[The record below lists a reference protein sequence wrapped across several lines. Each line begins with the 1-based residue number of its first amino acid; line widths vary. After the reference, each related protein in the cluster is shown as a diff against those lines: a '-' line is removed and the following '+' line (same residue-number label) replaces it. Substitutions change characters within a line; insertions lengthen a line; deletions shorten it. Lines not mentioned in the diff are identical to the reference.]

1 MRVEYDGYQVNYE
14 VSGRGAHVTLVHGV
28 GSRLASWDGIVE
40 RLGDGYRILR
50 YDTRGHGASEKPPG
64 PYAIDDYVGELNAV
78 LDAAGMAT
86 TQLVGISFGGM
97 IVQAFASRVPE
108 RVSKLVIMSAV
119 AGRTEEERAAVVQ
132 RAEQLATGG
141 ATLTIDSS
149 IERWFT
155 PEFRANNPEII
166 EQHIA
171 NIMSNDPAGY
181 AAAYRVFAESD
192 QVENLHKIRCP
203 TLIVTGEYDA
213 NSNPGM
219 AHRMQELIPEAT
231 VRILPNLRHD
241 VLVEAP
247 DTVAQ
252 VLREFLAPDL
262 AVANRPSDSGA
273 TD

>member
-1 MRVEYDGYQVNYE
+1 MRIEYEGYSINYE
-14 VSGRGAHVTLVHGV
+14 VSGSGEYVTLVHGV
-28 GSRLASWDGIVE
+28 GSSLRSWDPIVA

-64 PYAIDDYVGELNAV
+64 PYSLNDYVGELRAL
-78 LDAAGMAT
+78 LDAERVET

-119 AGRTEEERAAVVQ
+119 AGRTADERAAVIQ
-132 RAEQLATGG
+132 RAEQLASGG
-141 ATLTIDSS
+141 ATLTIDAS

-166 EQHIA
+166 REHIQ
-171 NIMSNDPAGY
+171 NVMRNDPVGY

-192 QVENLHKIRCP
+192 LVEELQQIRCP
-203 TLIVTGEYDA
+203 TLIVTGEHDV
-213 NSNPGM
+213 NSNPKM
-219 AHRMQELIPEAT
+219 ASRMHELIPEST

-241 VLVEAP
+241 ILVEAP
-247 DTVAQ
+247 DEVANL
-252 VLREFLAPDL
+252 LREFLSPEPV
-262 AVANRPSDSGA
+262 VAKRADGGG
-273 TD
+273 